1 MERKINKPMNRIA
14 ILSLI
19 LAFSCELLNSPE
31 INLISVSDFNELQ
44 DSDYTLIDVRT
55 QDEFDLGHI
64 DGAINLDF
72 YSETFQN
79 DILSLPKNET
89 IVLYCRTNNRS
100 SKTANILKENGFKE
114 ISVLEGGITEWV
126 KNGND
131 INYTTYSD

>member
-1 MERKINKPMNRIA
+1 MNRIVV
-14 ILSLI
+14 LSLI
-19 LAFSCELLNSPE
+19 FIFSCELLNSPE
-31 INLISVSDFNELQ
+31 INIISESDFVEIQ

>member
-1 MERKINKPMNRIA
+1 MIRIV

-19 LAFSCELLNSPE
+19 FVFSCEILNSPD
-31 INLISVSDFNELQ
+31 INIISESDFIELQ

-64 DGAINLDF
+64 DTAINLDF
-72 YSETFQN
+72 YSDTFHN

-100 SKTANILKENGFKE
+100 TKTANFLKKNGFKD
-114 ISVLEGGITEWV
+114 INVIEGGITDWV

-131 INYTTYSD
+131 IVYPKLD

>member
-1 MERKINKPMNRIA
+1 MRCTKEVTIG
-14 ILSLI
+14 
-19 LAFSCELLNSPE
+19 
-31 INLISVSDFNELQ
+31 Q
-44 DSDYTLIDVRT
+44 
-55 QDEFDLGHI
+55 
-64 DGAINLDF
+64 INLDF
-72 YSETFQN
+72 YSETFHN

>member
-1 MERKINKPMNRIA
+1 MNRIVV
-14 ILSLI
+14 LSLI
-19 LAFSCELLNSPE
+19 FIFSCELLNSPE
-31 INLISVSDFNELQ
+31 INIISESDFVETQ

>member
-1 MERKINKPMNRIA
+1 MTPWT
-14 ILSLI
+14 LI
-19 LAFSCELLNSPE
+19 FIFSCELINSPE
-31 INLISVSDFNELQ
+31 INIISESDFVEIQ

-64 DGAINLDF
+64 DSAINLDF

>member
-1 MERKINKPMNRIA
+1 MNRIVV
-14 ILSLI
+14 LSLI
-19 LAFSCELLNSPE
+19 FIFSCELLNSPE
-31 INLISVSDFNELQ
+31 INIISESDFVEIQ

-64 DGAINLDF
+64 DSAINLDF

-79 DILSLPKNET
+79 EILSLPKNET

-100 SKTANILKENGFKE
+100 SKTATILKENGYKDIFV
-114 ISVLEGGITEWV
+114 IRGGITEWV

>member
-1 MERKINKPMNRIA
+1 MKKIVV
-14 ILSLI
+14 LSLI
-19 LAFSCELLNSPE
+19 FIFSCEIINSPE
-31 INLISVSDFNELQ
+31 INIISESDFVEIQ

-64 DGAINLDF
+64 DSAINLDF

-114 ISVLEGGITEWV
+114 IAVLEGGITEWV

>member
-1 MERKINKPMNRIA
+1 MNRIVV
-14 ILSLI
+14 LSLI
-19 LAFSCELLNSPE
+19 FIFSCELLNSPE
-31 INLISVSDFNELQ
+31 INIISESDFVEIQ

-55 QDEFDLGHI
+55 QDEFDLGYI

>member
-1 MERKINKPMNRIA
+1 MNRIVV
-14 ILSLI
+14 LSLI
-19 LAFSCELLNSPE
+19 FIFSCELLNSPE
-31 INLISVSDFNELQ
+31 INIISESDFFEIQ

-114 ISVLEGGITEWV
+114 IAVLEGGITEWV

>member
-1 MERKINKPMNRIA
+1 MNRIVV
-14 ILSLI
+14 LSLI
-19 LAFSCELLNSPE
+19 FIFSCEIINSPE
-31 INLISVSDFNELQ
+31 INIISESDFVEIQ

-64 DGAINLDF
+64 DSAINLDF

-131 INYTTYSD
+131 INYTTYTD

>member
-1 MERKINKPMNRIA
+1 MNRIVVF
-14 ILSLI
+14 SLI
-19 LAFSCELLNSPE
+19 FIFSCELLNSPE
-31 INLISVSDFNELQ
+31 INIISEFDFVEIQ

>member
-1 MERKINKPMNRIA
+1 MNRIV
-14 ILSLI
+14 ILLLI
-19 LAFSCELLNSPE
+19 FIFSCELLNSPE
-31 INLISVSDFNELQ
+31 INIISESDFNELQ

-131 INYTTYSD
+131 INYTIYSD

>member
-1 MERKINKPMNRIA
+1 MNRIVV
-14 ILSLI
+14 LSLI
-19 LAFSCELLNSPE
+19 FIFSCELLNSPE
-31 INLISVSDFNELQ
+31 INIISESDFVEIQ

-64 DGAINLDF
+64 DSAINLDF

-79 DILSLPKNET
+79 DILSLPKNEN

>member
-1 MERKINKPMNRIA
+1 MIRIVF
-14 ILSLI
+14 LSLI
-19 LAFSCELLNSPE
+19 FVFACEPLNSPE
-31 INLISVSDFNELQ
+31 INIISESDFIELH
-44 DSDYTLIDVRT
+44 DSVYTLIDVRT

-72 YSETFQN
+72 YSESFQN

-100 SKTANILKENGFKE
+100 SKTATFLKENGYKE
-114 ISVLEGGITEWV
+114 ILVIRGGITEWV
-126 KNGND
+126 KKGND

>member
-1 MERKINKPMNRIA
+1 MNRIVV
-14 ILSLI
+14 LSLI
-19 LAFSCELLNSPE
+19 FIFSCELINSPE
-31 INLISVSDFNELQ
+31 INIISESDFVEIQ
-44 DSDYTLIDVRT
+44 DLDYTLIDVRT

-64 DGAINLDF
+64 DSAINLDF

>member
-1 MERKINKPMNRIA
+1 MNRI
-14 ILSLI
+14 IVLSLI
-19 LAFSCELLNSPE
+19 FIFSCELLNSPE
-31 INLISVSDFNELQ
+31 INIISESDFVEIQ

-64 DGAINLDF
+64 DSAINLDF

>member
-1 MERKINKPMNRIA
+1 MNRIVV
-14 ILSLI
+14 LSLI
-19 LAFSCELLNSPE
+19 FIFSCELINSPE
-31 INLISVSDFNELQ
+31 INIISESDFVEIL

>member
-1 MERKINKPMNRIA
+1 MNRIVV
-14 ILSLI
+14 LSLI
-19 LAFSCELLNSPE
+19 FIFSCELSNSPE
-31 INLISVSDFNELQ
+31 INIISESDFVEIQ